1 MVADALVQ
9 VNGDVGAHPGFPSTA
24 DKAAVKTWLTKE
36 AKFYGNKSVV
46 TLTKPQQ
53 ILTDTKHPALTQSIA
68 NNPAPESIAQID
80 EFVGQLHEALTKY
93 VFSSK
98 KASTASIRC
107 NDHFKSSQ

>member
-1 MVADALVQ
+1 MWS
-9 VNGDVGAHPGFPSTA
+9 P
-24 DKAAVKTWLTKE
+24 WTK
-36 AKFYGNKSVV
+36 
-46 TLTKPQQ
+46 LQQ

-80 EFVGQLHEALTKY
+80 EFVGQLHEALTKH

-107 NDHFKSSQ
+107 PDHFDRFSHSPNMDVYVFLDSLGKLK